1 MATEALFSIPQAG
14 EVEAVTITFDGS
26 AFTVPAA
33 ISVAAALLVSGVREF
48 RSSVVGGGPR
58 APYCMMGVCFDCLAE
73 IDGVPN
79 RQACMV
85 AVAPG
90 MTIRRQHGKRAVE
103 IE

>member
-1 MATEALFSIPQAG
+1 MFRRRPDAPASTVTVT
-14 EVEAVTITFDGS
+14 VEGREIAVPEGAS
-26 AFTVPAA
+26 
-33 ISVAAALLVSGVREF
+33 AAAAFLLAGFASIRDTPVNGTS
-48 RSSVVGGGPR
+48 R

-90 MTIRRQHGKRAVE
+90 MTIRRQHGKRTVE